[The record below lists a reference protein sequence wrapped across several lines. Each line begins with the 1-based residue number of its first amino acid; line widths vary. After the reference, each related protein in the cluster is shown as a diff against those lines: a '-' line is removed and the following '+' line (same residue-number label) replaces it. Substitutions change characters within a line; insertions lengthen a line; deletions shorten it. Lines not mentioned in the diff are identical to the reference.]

1 MFHSLLQSRVQAAV
15 RAVLPEADLALVQVR
30 AAGEA
35 KFGDYQCSALMAI
48 AKSRRMNPRQL
59 ATDVVKQLDV
69 SEWCEPVE
77 IAGPGFLNFRLMP
90 TAIAGAL
97 KGAVTGQHLF
107 FAKAAQPR
115 TVVIDFSSP
124 NVAKPMHIGHIRS
137 TVLGACLVKILRL
150 LGHHVVSD
158 NHIGDWGTQFGM
170 LIAVWKILDYGSV

>member
-1 MFHSLLQSRVQAAV
+1 FHSLLQSRVQAAV
-15 RAVLPEADLALVQVR
+15 SAVLPEADLALVQVR

-48 AKSRRMNPRQL
+48 AKSRRLNPRQL

-77 IAGPGFLNFRLMP
+77 IAGQGFLNFRLKP
-90 TAIAGAL
+90 AAIAGAL
-97 KGAVTGQHLF
+97 KSAAKGEHLF

-137 TVLGACLVKILRL
+137 TVLGACLVKVLRL
-150 LGHHVVSD
+150 LGHQVVSD
-158 NHIGDWGTQFGM
+158 NHIGD
-170 LIAVWKILDYGSV
+170 